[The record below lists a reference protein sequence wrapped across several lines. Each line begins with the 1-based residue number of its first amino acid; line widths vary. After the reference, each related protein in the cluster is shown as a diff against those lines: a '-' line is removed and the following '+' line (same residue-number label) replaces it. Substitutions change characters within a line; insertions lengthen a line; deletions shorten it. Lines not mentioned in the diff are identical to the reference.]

1 VNFEFAAP
9 PRILF
14 GDGRLGDASAIVGG
28 LGSRAVM
35 VQGRSGRA
43 QPLIDALRA
52 RGMAV
57 IAFNVPGEPTTSLIE
72 RGAEQAREEKCD
84 VVVALGGGSVID
96 SGKAIAAL
104 LTNRDP
110 IENYLEVVGKAQPLT
125 NQPAPFVAIPTTAG
139 TGAEATRNAVL
150 MVEDREV
157 KVSLRSPLMIPTVAI
172 VDPELT
178 YTVPPDVTAS
188 TGLDALTQCIEPFV
202 SPQANPLT
210 DAVAREGMRRA
221 ATSLRR
227 AVHDGS
233 DADARRD
240 MCIASLCSGLA
251 LANAKLG
258 AVHGFAAPLCGMF
271 PVPHGVAC
279 ARLLAL
285 VVEANIRALN
295 ERARESP
302 ALGRYHQVAQILTGE
317 PYARA
322 EDAIAWLRSLDEEL
336 GIPRLGAYGVRESD
350 IARIVPQARRASSMQ
365 GNPIVLTEAEL
376 GDLLR
381 EAI

>member
-1 VNFEFAAP
+1 
-9 PRILF
+9 
-14 GDGRLGDASAIVGG
+14 
-28 LGSRAVM
+28 
-35 VQGRSGRA
+35 
-43 QPLIDALRA
+43 
-52 RGMAV
+52 MAV

-72 RGAEQAREEKCD
+72 RGAEQAREERCD

-157 KVSLRSPLMIPTVAI
+157 KVSLRSALMIPTVAI

-202 SPQANPLT
+202 APQANPVT

-322 EDAIAWLRSLDEEL
+322 ENAIAWLRSLDEEL